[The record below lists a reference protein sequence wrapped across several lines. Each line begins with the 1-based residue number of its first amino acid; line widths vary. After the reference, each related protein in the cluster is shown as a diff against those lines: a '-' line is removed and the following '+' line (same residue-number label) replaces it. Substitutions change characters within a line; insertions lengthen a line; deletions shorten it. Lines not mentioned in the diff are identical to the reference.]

1 MPWTNEQKYFVS
13 LFIWQRYHS
22 KRCKQ
27 NVRRKFNFN
36 NYPQKSQIY
45 RWAHE
50 FQATGSLNNLN
61 KKGETPRSGRKLTAR
76 FPDNMDAMRDSVGRS
91 QKKSIRRHSQELGLS
106 RASVQRIMVKDLQ
119 LYPYRIQIK
128 HKLTPADMEK
138 RAVMCQWFE
147 NKIEEDPDFLDDV
160 WFSDEA
166 HFLLSGHV
174 NSKNKLPAKSGCFYL
189 LVEVV

>member
-61 KKGETPRSGRKLTAR
+61 KKGEIPRSCRKLILAIDMAR
-76 FPDNMDAMRDSVGRS
+76 EQEVCFIAEPNIIKKVRILFDLVFEPLAHHSTFFHVSWCEFMLDLDPVWVQLKILDHDSL
-91 QKKSIRRHSQELGLS
+91 H
-106 RASVQRIMVKDLQ
+106 
-119 LYPYRIQIK
+119 
-128 HKLTPADMEK
+128 
-138 RAVMCQWFE
+138 
-147 NKIEEDPDFLDDV
+147 
-160 WFSDEA
+160 
-166 HFLLSGHV
+166 
-174 NSKNKLPAKSGCFYL
+174 
-189 LVEVV
+189 